1 MRKTFIALATLGALI
16 VSLATP
22 TAAAGRILTCTIGGT
37 PGNDRLIGTANRDVI
52 CGKAGNDFIKGR
64 GGNDVLFGQGG
75 RDTIISGPGR
85 DLAHGGVRA
94 DIVDGNGR
102 GDTLHGDA
110 GNDLLRGFGGPD
122 DLFGGRHRDCLY
134 TVDGVDGNDLANGG
148 PGTADRYDID
158 PGPPPDT
165 VVNAEIE
172 GSCAGD

>member
-1 MRKTFIALATLGALI
+1 MRKNLIALATLGALI
-16 VSLATP
+16 VSLAAP
-22 TAAAGRILTCTIGGT
+22 AATAGRILTCTIGGT
-37 PGNDRLIGTANRDVI
+37 RGDDRLIGTPNRDVI

-75 RDTIISGPGR
+75 RDTIIAGRGR

-94 DIVDGNGR
+94 DILDGNRR

-122 DLFGGRHRDCLY
+122 NLFGGTDRDCLY
-134 TVDGVDGNDLANGG
+134 TVDGVSDNDLANGG
-148 PGTADRYDID
+148 PGSADRFDVD
-158 PGPPPDT
+158 PGDD

-172 GSCAGD
+172 ASCAGD